1 MVVFTILITSAVF
14 VSYLGSIVCFTQ
26 RRDLPISTDALSGH
40 NLNSN
45 SEEIPWND
53 IRLPKSIIPIEYDIF
68 LHPNLTTW
76 EYFGRMEIKCV
87 VRNTTN
93 FFVLHSKR
101 LVLSTF
107 TVESLPTNETNKVER
122 YFYNIRTDQL
132 YVEVENSL
140 LQDTEIVIKIEF
152 KGSLK
157 NWNGY
162 GFFAFEYFDTD
173 NVTRVMASTM
183 FEPIGARQAFPCFD
197 EPEMKAMFSIA
208 IVRDRTYISL
218 FNMPL
223 IHSTPF
229 GDNLLLDT
237 YQRSVRMST
246 YLVAFAV
253 CDYASL
259 SGQSKTG
266 INVTV
271 YTPHHKIDLAHYALH
286 VAVTVL
292 DYFDNLFGIAYPI
305 PKLDLIAVPH
315 LKGVA
320 IENWGLIMSDM
331 SALLY
336 DPLHPKYKDMHLWFG
351 NLVTMQWWNDLWLN
365 EGLSTYMSYVGMQA
379 VNDTWSVENEFMMR
393 SVSMNCEYVKGYP
406 PLVHPVMVPDETEFN
421 CMVYAKGG
429 AFINMLRSVLGQENF
444 NSGIKSYI
452 ERNKYSSVVTDDLWQ
467 ALSNDNID
475 VGFLMDTW
483 VRKSG
488 YPLVTVSRQDSLVN
502 ISQSRYF
509 PRNFSGNGGSHST
522 ERWVIPFVY
531 GILDGNGNFTSNMLL
546 LQEESGTIEITSDD
560 RLLKGNFGDSGYYRV
575 NYDKETWKVIIEQLT
590 TDHHIFPVRDRA
602 QLIDDVFSFARAGLL
617 NITVAVEITKYLE
630 NESDFLPWLMAT
642 LNLKLP
648 DYPQNEE
655 NFAELKL
662 RFCNVSRKKL
672 EIMRYNETVNS
683 STRKLRKV
691 LKKSSKTCPV
701 DTS

>member
-266 INVTV
+266 IN
-271 YTPHHKIDLAHYALH
+271 
-286 VAVTVL
+286 
-292 DYFDNLFGIAYPI
+292 
-305 PKLDLIAVPH
+305 
-315 LKGVA
+315 
-320 IENWGLIMSDM
+320 
-331 SALLY
+331 
-336 DPLHPKYKDMHLWFG
+336 WFG

-522 ERWVIPFVY
+522 ESRWVIPFVY